1 MAEYYRHMFGIPYE
15 LAGDSHFYDVMP
27 DETYKSASA
36 DLLIKYG
43 DNKRSF

>member
-1 MAEYYRHMFGIPYE
+1 MAEYYATYVRKVHYE

-36 DLLIKYG
+36 I
-43 DNKRSF
+43 S